1 MLAKRECKK
10 IQGPSGEVYRLK
22 IFWGKGTRIIHVLV
36 SVNKLTNN
44 LTRRFRGHKAAQ
56 VKGFAESE

>member
-22 IFWGKGTRIIHVLV
+22 IFWGKG
-36 SVNKLTNN
+36 
-44 LTRRFRGHKAAQ
+44 
-56 VKGFAESE
+56 ESRAFGERH

>member
-22 IFWGKGTRIIHVLV
+22 IFWGKG
-36 SVNKLTNN
+36 
-44 LTRRFRGHKAAQ
+44 AQ
-56 VKGFAESE
+56 